1 MINSITIKLEN
12 CSDVY
17 KSKHS
22 KKNIKKYIKKL
33 LENLDHEDYLDTL
46 DNHKTDI
53 RKYFN
58 QSLQLNFKLLENDLT
73 LYAKKLTD
81 KDINKIKLNQKL
93 KNIQNKKKYSAEKK
107 EATKK
112 FNEEKKKL
120 NSDSRINPFIK
131 KLYYK
136 VKYDMPNADIPTP
149 IKVLDNL
156 ENYKSLFTNYI
167 NCANEK
173 IDLERYILLTN
184 NYAIYMSYM
193 TQIKIEIPD
202 DLETRY
208 KTNNMKF

>member
-46 DNHKTDI
+46 DNHKTDM

-93 KNIQNKKKYSAEKK
+93 KNIQNKKNYSAEKK
-107 EATKK
+107 
-112 FNEEKKKL
+112 KL
-120 NSDSRINPFIK
+120 QK
-131 KLYYK
+131 
-136 VKYDMPNADIPTP
+136 
-149 IKVLDNL
+149 NL
-156 ENYKSLFTNYI
+156 
-167 NCANEK
+167 
-173 IDLERYILLTN
+173 
-184 NYAIYMSYM
+184 
-193 TQIKIEIPD
+193 
-202 DLETRY
+202 
-208 KTNNMKF
+208 MKRKN

>member
-1 MINSITIKLEN
+1 MINSITIELEN

-17 KSKHS
+17 KSKNS

-33 LENLDHEDYLDTL
+33 LENLDCTDYLDTL
-46 DNHKTDI
+46 NNHKTDI

-58 QSLQLNFKLLENDLT
+58 QSLQISFKLSENNLT
-73 LYAKKLTD
+73 LFAKKLTD

-93 KNIQNKKKYSAEKK
+93 KNIQNKKNYSAEKK

-136 VKYDMPNADIPTP
+136 VKHDMPDADIPTP
-149 IKVLDNL
+149 IKVLDDL
-156 ENYKSLFTNYI
+156 DNYKKLFTNYI
-167 NCANEK
+167 KCANEK
-173 IDLERYILLTN
+173 IDIERYILLTN
-184 NYAIYMSYM
+184 NYAIYMSFM
-193 TQIKIEIPD
+193 TKIDIEIPD
-202 DLETRY
+202 DLEARY